1 MQEIAQPLLRWIDEN
16 KRSLPFRA
24 HKTPY
29 RVWVSEVMLQQTR
42 VAAVLPYYERFMR
55 ELPTVQ
61 ALAACPP
68 EKLAKLWEGL
78 GYYSRARNLQ
88 RAAQAVVEQYGG
100 ELPASYEALRA
111 LPGIGDYTAGAVA
124 SLAFGL
130 PYAAVDGN
138 VLRVWSRLHADD
150 ADISAP
156 ATKRR
161 MAAEVQAAQPAQR
174 PGDFNEALMELG
186 ALVCLP
192 NGEPLCAQC
201 PWGGICLARKQGRQ
215 AMLPVKAPRKARKAL
230 CYTVALVVRGGPRPA
245 LLLEQRPASGLLAGL
260 WQPLLL
266 EGTLPEEAVRRAL
279 AARGVQ
285 GLAKGPAAQLPAAKH
300 VFTHLE
306 WHMTGWHF
314 CCGPDAPVPDGCAF
328 AAPEQLQAQ
337 YSVPGAFHAYRQYA
351 EKILFAS
358 CKTEKNGL

>member
-1 MQEIAQPLLRWIDEN
+1 MQEIAQPLLRWFDEN

-161 MAAEVQAAQPAQR
+161 PAGAAPGRLQRGPDGAGRAGVPAQ
-174 PGDFNEALMELG
+174 
-186 ALVCLP
+186 
-192 NGEPLCAQC
+192 
-201 PWGGICLARKQGRQ
+201 W
-215 AMLPVKAPRKARKAL
+215 
-230 CYTVALVVRGGPRPA
+230 
-245 LLLEQRPASGLLAGL
+245 
-260 WQPLLL
+260 
-266 EGTLPEEAVRRAL
+266 
-279 AARGVQ
+279 
-285 GLAKGPAAQLPAAKH
+285 
-300 VFTHLE
+300 
-306 WHMTGWHF
+306 
-314 CCGPDAPVPDGCAF
+314 
-328 AAPEQLQAQ
+328 
-337 YSVPGAFHAYRQYA
+337 
-351 EKILFAS
+351 
-358 CKTEKNGL
+358 

>member
-1 MQEIAQPLLRWIDEN
+1 MQEIAQPLLRWFDEN

-88 RAAQAVVEQYGG
+88 RAAQAVVNNTAASCP
-100 ELPASYEALRA
+100 PAYEALRA

-174 PGDFNEALMELG
+174 PGGFNEALMELG

-201 PWGGICLARKQGRQ
+201 PGAASAWPENRAGRPCCRLRRRAKRARRFAIRWRWWCAAGPGRPFCWNSAPPPACLQSCGSRCCLRAGARKSR
-215 AMLPVKAPRKARKAL
+215 APRPCRARRAGPCK
-230 CYTVALVVRGGPRPA
+230 GPRCAAACGKASVHAPGMAHDGLA
-245 LLLEQRPASGLLAGL
+245 LLL
-260 WQPLLL
+260 
-266 EGTLPEEAVRRAL
+266 RA
-279 AARGVQ
+279 
-285 GLAKGPAAQLPAAKH
+285 
-300 VFTHLE
+300 
-306 WHMTGWHF
+306 
-314 CCGPDAPVPDGCAF
+314 GCACAGRLRVCRAGT
-328 AAPEQLQAQ
+328 AANTIFCAGCFSRIQTICRKNT
-337 YSVPGAFHAYRQYA
+337 FR
-351 EKILFAS
+351 IL
-358 CKTEKNGL
+358 

>member
-1 MQEIAQPLLRWIDEN
+1 MQEIAQPLLRWFDEN

-138 VLRVWSRLHADD
+138 CCVCGAGCTPMTQ
-150 ADISAP
+150 IFQPPPQSA
-156 ATKRR
+156 AW
-161 MAAEVQAAQPAQR
+161 
-174 PGDFNEALMELG
+174 
-186 ALVCLP
+186 LP
-192 NGEPLCAQC
+192 SA
-201 PWGGICLARKQGRQ
+201 
-215 AMLPVKAPRKARKAL
+215 
-230 CYTVALVVRGGPRPA
+230 GGP
-245 LLLEQRPASGLLAGL
+245 AG
-260 WQPLLL
+260 
-266 EGTLPEEAVRRAL
+266 
-279 AARGVQ
+279 
-285 GLAKGPAAQLPAAKH
+285 
-300 VFTHLE
+300 
-306 WHMTGWHF
+306 
-314 CCGPDAPVPDGCAF
+314 
-328 AAPEQLQAQ
+328 AAPGRLQRA
-337 YSVPGAFHAYRQYA
+337 
-351 EKILFAS
+351 
-358 CKTEKNGL
+358 

>member
-1 MQEIAQPLLRWIDEN
+1 MQDISQPLLRWFDEN
-16 KRSLPFRA
+16 KRILPFRTQ
-24 HKTPY
+24 KTPY

-42 VAAVLPYYERFMR
+42 VAAVLPYYERFMQA
-55 ELPTVQ
+55 LPTVQ

-88 RAAQAVVEQYGG
+88 KAAQAVVEQHGG
-100 ELPASYEALRA
+100 ELPANYEALRA

-130 PYAAVDGN
+130 PCVAVDGN
-138 VLRVWSRLHADD
+138 VLRVWSRPNADG
-150 ADISAP
+150 ADVLLP

-161 MAAEVQAAQPAQR
+161 MAAEVQAAQPPQR

-201 PWGGICLARKQGRQ
+201 PWGDICLARKQGRQ
-215 AMLPVKAPRKARKAL
+215 ALLPVKAPRKTRRVFP
-230 CYTVALVVRGGPRPA
+230 YTAALVLRAGPQPA
-245 LLLEQRPASGLLAGL
+245 LLLEQRPSSGLLAGL
-260 WQPLLL
+260 WQPLLF
-266 EGTLPEEAVRRAL
+266 EGTLGQADMRRAL

-285 GLAKGPAAQLPAAKH
+285 GLAKDALSLPPAKH

-306 WHMTGWHF
+306 WHMTGWCFF
-314 CCGPDAPVPDGCAF
+314 CTQDAPLPAGCAF
-328 AAPEQLQAQ
+328 AAPDQLAAQ
-337 YSVPGAFHAYRQYA
+337 YAVPGAFRAYRQYA
-351 EKILFAS
+351 EKMLRTS
-358 CKTEKNGL
+358 CKTGGYGL

>member
-1 MQEIAQPLLRWIDEN
+1 MQEIAQPLLRWFDEN

-24 HKTPY
+24 HKPPY

-174 PGDFNEALMELG
+174 PGAASAWPENRA
-186 ALVCLP
+186 
-192 NGEPLCAQC
+192 
-201 PWGGICLARKQGRQ
+201 GRPCCR
-215 AMLPVKAPRKARKAL
+215 LR
-230 CYTVALVVRGGPRPA
+230 
-245 LLLEQRPASGLLAGL
+245 
-260 WQPLLL
+260 
-266 EGTLPEEAVRRAL
+266 RRAKRARRFAIRWRWWC
-279 AARGVQ
+279 AAGPGRPFCWNSAPPPACLQ
-285 GLAKGPAAQLPAAKH
+285 GCGSR
-300 VFTHLE
+300 
-306 WHMTGWHF
+306 
-314 CCGPDAPVPDGCAF
+314 CCLRARCQRKPC
-328 AAPEQLQAQ
+328 AAPLPRAACRALQRAPLR
-337 YSVPGAFHAYRQYA
+337 SCLRQ
-351 EKILFAS
+351 S
-358 CKTEKNGL
+358 MCSRTWNGT

>member
-1 MQEIAQPLLRWIDEN
+1 MQEIAQPLLRWFDEN

-285 GLAKGPAAQLPAAKH
+285 GLAR
-300 VFTHLE
+300 
-306 WHMTGWHF
+306 
-314 CCGPDAPVPDGCAF
+314 APLRSC
-328 AAPEQLQAQ
+328 L
-337 YSVPGAFHAYRQYA
+337 RQ
-351 EKILFAS
+351 S
-358 CKTEKNGL
+358 MCSRTWNGT